1 MANQFNTTTHH
12 TQTTSDNTPNHS
24 QAIDEAVQ
32 AIARNAQ
39 APLDMARQCVMGALD
54 YNTQTT
60 SDNTPSNDEYLGQ
73 VSFTGDEWQS
83 LINALDSY
91 KDGLTD
97 LTEVMPA
104 NDQTATT
111 AHPVTGEPVS
121 REAIDNE
128 LECFEVLYV
137 RTDDHTQIQCHEIN
151 LLVGSGIDNDFGQ
164 IDIDEMEVYQIGF
177 TMNEIL
183 VNAIKIASDTAR
195 NELNTLQ
202 ATWTG
207 AKDKATKKAMKHLT
221 GELTHLASIN
231 NKLANAIYD
240 IRLDLAQSQA
250 DTGNHIAVLLPH
262 EAVTLWRD
270 EWFIYFNAYQQD
282 SKPAPELD
290 SNTLAYIQRLESEN
304 QQLKDRLKRQ
314 RINHSDSITT
324 SICHLEYIKANLQAL
339 ESVTF
344 DNNPN
349 FEDSQEYLLF
359 ASLNYLIGSYT
370 KDRQS
375 EQDQLGQGGNHA
387 SL

>member
-1 MANQFNTTTHH
+1 MANQFNTTTH
-12 TQTTSDNTPNHS
+12 
-24 QAIDEAVQ
+24 
-32 AIARNAQ
+32 
-39 APLDMARQCVMGALD
+39 
-54 YNTQTT
+54 NTQTT
-60 SDNTPSNDEYLGQ
+60 SDNTPTSAEFLGQ
-73 VSFTGDEWQS
+73 AIFTGDEWQT
-83 LINALDSY
+83 LINALDNYESQIS
-91 KDGLTD
+91 D
-97 LTEVMPA
+97 LAEVMPTD
-104 NDQTATT
+104 DQTATT

-121 REAIDNE
+121 REAIANE
-128 LECFEVLYV
+128 LECFGVLNDIIHDQTLSNC
-137 RTDDHTQIQCHEIN
+137 RALN
-151 LLVGSGIDNDFGQ
+151 LTASVYNDFGH
-164 IDIDEMEVYQIGF
+164 IDDDQLEAVDIGF
-177 TMNEIL
+177 TVNKIL
-183 VNAIKIASDTAR
+183 VNAIFYACYQVKD
-195 NELNTLQ
+195 ELNGLQ
-202 ATWTG
+202 STWQG
-207 AKDKATKKAMKHLT
+207 AKDKATKKAMKRFKNDLNR
-221 GELTHLASIN
+221 LASIN

-250 DTGNHIAVLLPH
+250 DTGNHIVVLLPH

-270 EWFIYFNAYQQD
+270 EWFIYFNAYQKD

-359 ASLNYLIGSYT
+359 ASLNYLIDGYI
-370 KDRQS
+370 KDRLS
-375 EQDQLGQGGNHA
+375 EQNQLGQGGKHA